1 MKFKRKGKTMNSGQH
16 QKKGGMNILYMA
28 KVLCKSIQIK
38 RRVVQKRKRETIGEI
53 EIDEISE
60 ENEIGEVNKCEK
72 ITKKN

>member
-38 RRVVQKRKRETIGEI
+38 RRVVQKRERETIGEI

-60 ENEIGEVNKCEK
+60 ENEIGEVNKCERNDQ
-72 ITKKN
+72 KK